1 MAIKKDMLVEKYI
14 EALESGTIPWEKGW
28 TTTRLHNPITG
39 TTYTGINR
47 IWLTFASYLKGYKD
61 SRWFTFNEI
70 SNEKKFH
77 PGEKWHLK
85 KGAEGVEIKK
95 KSIYYNEVE
104 DKWYN
109 SKQYYKKLATL
120 NDVEKEIFK
129 DECKVIGDGKGSY
142 YIFNADEIEGIASEQ
157 IIEVDSMTV
166 EKMQT
171 IIAVSYTHLDVYKR
185 QIL

>member
-77 PGEKWHLK
+77 PGEKWHTGDAGS
-85 KGAEGVEIKK
+85 GA
-95 KSIYYNEVE
+95 
-104 DKWYN
+104 
-109 SKQYYKKLATL
+109 
-120 NDVEKEIFK
+120 
-129 DECKVIGDGKGSY
+129 GDP
-142 YIFNADEIEGIASEQ
+142 
-157 IIEVDSMTV
+157 
-166 EKMQT
+166 
-171 IIAVSYTHLDVYKR
+171 
-185 QIL
+185 

>member
-95 KSIYYNEVE
+95 DLKM
-104 DKWYN
+104 
-109 SKQYYKKLATL
+109 KQPILKHCFM
-120 NDVEKEIFK
+120 NCHMQQDM
-129 DECKVIGDGKGSY
+129 
-142 YIFNADEIEGIASEQ
+142 Q
-157 IIEVDSMTV
+157 ID
-166 EKMQT
+166 
-171 IIAVSYTHLDVYKR
+171 
-185 QIL
+185 